1 MKEKLDSTTY
11 LTIFAVS
18 FIGFLIAFF
27 LGVWVG
33 GKATKK
39 PERKTTA
46 EKINYNDY
54 FNPAYEEINEKPVVA
69 NVKKNS
75 VDVDKKVEKKKSLK
89 QKNADRKRSL
99 IKKSGKTGEKKKNL
113 KSKKK
118 TVSTSKTSLK
128 KKTTK
133 TTRTV
138 SKEQRYMLQIGAY
151 KRLRDANKLK
161 LRFEKKGYSVFIIK
175 EKGKKSVFYKVR
187 IGTFY
192 SKKIAYKVKKK
203 IEREDKIKA
212 WLVPI
217 K

>member
-1 MKEKLDSTTY
+1 MKEKLDTTTY

-33 GKATKK
+33 GKATFK
-39 PERKTTA
+39 PDKTKFQ
-46 EKINYNDY
+46 ENVNLNDD
-54 FNPAYEEINEKPVVA
+54 FNPAYEEIGQKHNEKPSFKPDR
-69 NVKKNS
+69 N
-75 VDVDKKVEKKKSLK
+75 EK
-89 QKNADRKRSL
+89 A
-99 IKKSGKTGEKKKNL
+99 IV
-113 KSKKK
+113 KK
-118 TVSTSKTSLK
+118 TVSAAQKSETKKLQKKQEITNSVSTKVTKAGAKKNKPSIKKQKTKSV
-128 KKTTK
+128 TK
-133 TTRTV
+133 TKI

-151 KRLRDANKLK
+151 KRLKDAKKLK
-161 LRFEKKGYSVFIIK
+161 NRFESKGYSVFIVK

-192 SKKIAYKVKKK
+192 SKKIAYKVKRK

>member
-33 GKATKK
+33 GKATLK
-39 PERKTTA
+39 PEKTKFQ
-46 EKINYNDY
+46 EKLNFNDD
-54 FNPAYEEINEKPVVA
+54 FNPAYEEIGRQHQEKSAYKIDNGKNKIEKKPVSVSKSES
-69 NVKKNS
+69 KKS
-75 VDVDKKVEKKKSLK
+75 EKKREISKPLTKKVDKKVS
-89 QKNADRKRSL
+89 
-99 IKKSGKTGEKKKNL
+99 TKKNKL
-113 KSKKK
+113 LVKKQETKSVSKTK
-118 TVSTSKTSLK
+118 TV
-128 KKTTK
+128 
-133 TTRTV
+133 
-138 SKEQRYMLQIGAY
+138 KEQRYMLQIGAF
-151 KRLRDANKLK
+151 KRLKDAEKLK
-161 LRFEKKGYSVFIIK
+161 SRFESKGYSVFIVK

-192 SKKIAYKVKKK
+192 SKKIAYKVKRK